1 MTVLEAFRLLAAEFS
16 ALSDETVL
24 QWAELT
30 LPLISKKQ
38 FGKLYEQAAALL
50 TAHRMKLGGLEGNEA
65 AGGEGLSCSIGDTL
79 RVASYSEGDV
89 SVSFNSAAATA
100 ETDADLLL
108 TSYGVQYLALR
119 RLAVIPIRCSGEV
132 V

>member
-1 MTVLEAFRLLAAEFS
+1 MTVLEAFRLLVAEFS
-16 ALSDETVL
+16 VLPDETVL

-50 TAHRMKLGGLEGNEA
+50 TAHRMKLGGLEVGGA
-65 AGGEGLSCSIGDTL
+65 AGREGLSYSVGDTL
-79 RVASYSEGDV
+79 RVASYSEGDT
-89 SVSFNSAAATA
+89 SISFNSAAATTG
-100 ETDADLLL
+100 TDADLLL

-132 V
+132 L